1 VAAEYLLFDLFVAA
15 PILWLWLLRPQW
27 LRGAAG
33 PALRAVLWGS
43 LPFVLWDAAV
53 VGRHWWFEPTRVLG
67 PSLLGLPLEELGF
80 FVVVPLACLL
90 TWELVTHGGRPLRW
104 LRPWAAIAAAGLAIA
119 AAIAAVAELEYTA
132 LAAAALV
139 LAILLDEACGTAVLR
154 SRAGRDHALVVLGL
168 TTIFNG
174 YLTARPIVHY
184 DDGFTTGVR
193 VGTVPLEDYGFGLA
207 LVLVTTVLYQRARG
221 RTPLP
226 SWPARAIRARLGG
239 YRQLW
244 ESAPP
249 QRDGAAPARR
259 IAVIGGGL
267 AGLGA
272 AELLSRRGFAVTLFE
287 RGATLGG
294 KLAAW
299 RETLPGGFEAP
310 IEHGF
315 HAFFRH
321 YYNLSHWLD
330 ELGLRR
336 QMRPI
341 DEYAILGR
349 HGERAAF
356 AAQGA
361 APGLN
366 LLQLRQQGM
375 FRLRDVLR
383 PRTGRA
389 LELLLRFDADHPD
402 PALDQLS
409 FAQWAD
415 DAALPPMLRMVFTSF
430 ARAFFAAPERISM
443 AELVR
448 SFHFYYLSH
457 DHGLIYDHLDGSYDE
472 ALIDP
477 IAQRLRA
484 AGVEIRLGRGV
495 GTLAPQPDGLLV
507 DGERFDHVILA
518 ADAAAAARVLAAS
531 PALGLRPSPSM
542 RAGQRYAVLRLWCE
556 GVIGDQLPVFVVT
569 DGARLLDAVAFVDRT
584 DPRARRWRH
593 ERGGSVLELHCY
605 AVPDD
610 VPADAVA
617 SGLRDELAALVPGAG
632 ALRVIESHLQLRDD
646 FTALH
651 VGMQRERPGVASG
664 HPRLWFAGDWVAL
677 PIPAML
683 MEAAHTSARLAVNRI
698 CEAEGREGFP
708 VWTVPRRGLLAR
720 RTA

>member
-1 VAAEYLLFDLFVAA
+1 MAAEYLLFDLFVAA
-15 PILWLWLLRPQW
+15 PILTLWLLRPQW
-27 LRGAAG
+27 LRDAAA
-33 PALRAVLWGS
+33 PALRAVLWGA

-67 PSLLGLPLEELGF
+67 PAIAGLPLEELGF

-90 TWELVTHGGRPLRW
+90 TWELVTYAGRPQRAT
-104 LRPWAAIAAAGLAIA
+104 RAWAALAAGPLAL
-119 AAIAAVAELEYTA
+119 AAIVALWFGREYTA

-139 LAILLDEACGTAVLR
+139 LAIGLDEACGTAVLR
-154 SRAGRDHALVVLGL
+154 TRAGRDHVLVVVGL
-168 TTIFNG
+168 TTVFNG

-184 DDGFTTGVR
+184 DERFTLGLR

-207 LVLVTTVLYQRARG
+207 LVLVTTVLYQHARG
-221 RTPLP
+221 RALRP

-244 ESAPP
+244 EAPP
-249 QRDGAAPARR
+249 QPRDASPRPCR
-259 IAVIGGGL
+259 VAVIGGGL
-267 AGLGA
+267 AGLSA
-272 AELLSRRGFAVTLFE
+272 AELLSRRGVAVTLFE

-299 RETLPGGFEAP
+299 RDTLPGGFEAP

-336 QMRPI
+336 AMRPI

-356 AAQGA
+356 AAQGS

-375 FRLRDVLR
+375 FRLRDVVR

-415 DAALPPMLRMVFTSF
+415 DAALPPTLRMVFTSF
-430 ARAFFAAPERISM
+430 ARAFFAAPDRISM

-457 DHGLIYDHLDGSYDE
+457 DHGLIYDYLDGSYDE
-472 ALIDP
+472 ALVDP
-477 IAQRLRA
+477 IAARLRA
-484 AGVEIRLGRGV
+484 AGVELRLGHAI
-495 GTLAPQPDGLLV
+495 GTIAPHDHGLAV

-518 ADAAAAARVLAAS
+518 ADATAAARVLAAS
-531 PALGLRPSPSM
+531 PQLGVSPSPSM
-542 RAGQRYAVLRLWCE
+542 RAGQRYAVLRVWCE
-556 GVIGDQLPVFVVT
+556 GVIGDELPVFVVT
-569 DGARLLDAVAFVDRT
+569 DGVRLLDAVAFVDRT
-584 DPRARRWRH
+584 DPRAQQWRQQ
-593 ERGGSVLELHCY
+593 RGGSVLELHCY

-610 VPADAVA
+610 VPSDAVA
-617 SGLRDELAALVPGAG
+617 AGLLDELATLLPGG
-632 ALRVIESHLQLRDD
+632 RTLRVVHSHLQLRDD

-720 RTA
+720 RAA